1 MPRQAR
7 LDAPGV
13 LHHVIARGIEQTTI
27 FRNEADRRD
36 FLVRVAALSE
46 AGAWLVYAWA
56 LMPSHFHLLVRT
68 AKDPLSASMRKLL
81 TGYVVN
87 FNLRHKRLGHLFQ
100 NRYRSIL
107 CEDEPFLLELT
118 RYIHLNPLRAGIVSS
133 LQQLERYPWTGH
145 SALSGAVSRP
155 WQATDAILAY
165 FGRRRHHAVAS
176 YEEFVAAGVSLGRR
190 PELVG
195 GGLVRS
201 AGGWSQVLSMRR
213 HGTRMASDPRILGE
227 SRFVEELLAST
238 EERQQATLRLRTRV
252 PHLKVLAARLAKEA
266 AVDLSAILSGSR
278 VQSVVSARR
287 ALCHLAVKELGYSG
301 AEVARFLGTT
311 TSSVNRLA
319 RGGEAEK
326 FNARK

>member
-46 AGAWLVYAWA
+46 VGAWLVYAWA
-56 LMPSHFHLLVRT
+56 LMPNHFHLLVRT
-68 AKDPLSASMRKLL
+68 AEDSLSASMRKLL

-87 FNLRHKRLGHLFQ
+87 FNHRHKRFGHLFQ

-107 CEDEPFLLELT
+107 CEDEPYLLELT
-118 RYIHLNPLRAGIVSS
+118 RYIHLNPLRAGILPN
-133 LQQLERYPWTGH
+133 LQELERYPWTGH

-155 WQATDAILAY
+155 WQAIDAVLAY
-165 FGRRRHHAVAS
+165 FGRRRRHAIAS
-176 YEEFVAAGVSLGRR
+176 YLEFVAAGVSLGRR

-195 GGLVRS
+195 GGLIRS

-213 HGTRMASDPRILGE
+213 RGTRMASDPRILGE
-227 SRFVEELLAST
+227 SRFVEVLLANT
-238 EERQQATLRLRTRV
+238 EERQKATLRLRTRV
-252 PHLKVLAARLAKEA
+252 PHLDVLANRVAKKA
-266 AVDLSAILSGSR
+266 SVDLSAILSGSR
-278 VQSVVSARR
+278 IQSVVSARR
-287 ALCHLAVKELGYSG
+287 ALCHLAVKELGYTG

-319 RGGEAEK
+319 KEGDTAGPGRGE
-326 FNARK
+326 

>member
-13 LHHVIARGIEQTTI
+13 LHHVIARGIERTAI
-27 FRNEADRRD
+27 FGNDADRRD
-36 FLVRVAALSE
+36 FLTRLATLSD

-56 LMPSHFHLLVRT
+56 LMPNHFHLLVRT
-68 AKDPLSASMRKLL
+68 AQDSLSANMRKLL

-87 FNLRHKRLGHLFQ
+87 FNRRHKRFGHLFQ

-107 CEDEPFLLELT
+107 CEDEPYLLELT
-118 RYIHLNPLRAGIVSS
+118 RYIHLNPLRAGRLSNF
-133 LQQLERYPWTGH
+133 QELERYPWTGH
-145 SALSGAVSRP
+145 SALTGALSRP

-165 FGRRRHHAVAS
+165 FGKRRHRAIAS

-195 GGLVRS
+195 GGLIRS

-213 HGTRMASDPRILGE
+213 HGTRMASDPRVLGE
-227 SRFVEELLAST
+227 GQFVEELLANA
-238 EERQQATLRLRTRV
+238 EEKQKATLRLRTRV
-252 PHLKVLAARLAKEA
+252 PHLNILAARVAKNA
-266 AVDLSAILSGSR
+266 AVDLSAMLSGSR
-278 VQSVVSARR
+278 IPSVVSARR

-319 RGGEAEK
+319 REGEVT
-326 FNARK
+326 RTLR